1 MGFEIRLKDG
11 EFYYLNDD
19 GEYVKVGSGSV
30 VSDADWVT
38 FSEDKNEVVEEGNL
52 RFPHIPAEEL
62 SFTGEFTVCSEP
74 QPVADVDAVVVE
86 EEELA

>member
-11 EFYYLNDD
+11 DFYYLNDD
-19 GEYVKVGSGSV
+19 GEYVKIGSGTV
-30 VSDADWVT
+30 DADWVT
-38 FSEDKNEVVEEGNL
+38 FSEDKPEAVEEGSL
-52 RFPHIPAEEL
+52 RFPHIPTEEL

-86 EEELA
+86 EEELE